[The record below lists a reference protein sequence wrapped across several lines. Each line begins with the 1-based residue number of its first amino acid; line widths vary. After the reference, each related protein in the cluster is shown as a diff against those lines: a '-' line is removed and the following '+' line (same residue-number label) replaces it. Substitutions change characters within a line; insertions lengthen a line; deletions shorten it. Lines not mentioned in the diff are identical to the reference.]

1 MPRKK
6 RKKNQWVKW
15 RHKPVRLILAGFV
28 GAYVRIKSGVKV
40 EKLKNSNKRQ
50 YLIIMNHTTAFDQFF
65 IGMAFKQPV
74 YYIASEDL
82 FSNGFVSK
90 LLSYFL
96 APIPIK
102 KQTTDIKAVRDCLR
116 VAKEG
121 GTIALAPEGNRS
133 FSGKT
138 GYFKPS
144 IASLAARLKLPIAV
158 FRIEGGYGA
167 HPRWSDVWRKGY
179 LRAYVSRVIE
189 PEEYKQLSEDELFR
203 LIQKEMYVDEA
214 VADHTY
220 HHEKLAEYIERAMY
234 VCPYCGLSEFES
246 HNDVVQCR
254 KCGRKIRYL
263 PTKELQGIDF
273 EFPFRFMSDWYDYQC
288 SFINS
293 LDLMAFGDEPI
304 YSDTTQFSEVILYKN
319 KRLICKEAR
328 MSIYND
334 KITADIGS
342 EIIMLPFDEI
352 SVITVLGRN
361 KLNIYHKDK
370 LYQLKGE
377 KRFNAL
383 KYMNLYY
390 RKKNMEMGDND
401 GQFLGL

>member
-144 IASLAARLKLPIAV
+144 IASLAATEGYSGLVVMMPIWSTVCLACGVSILLPAI
-158 FRIEGGYGA
+158 
-167 HPRWSDVWRKGY
+167 
-179 LRAYVSRVIE
+179 
-189 PEEYKQLSEDELFR
+189 
-203 LIQKEMYVDEA
+203 
-214 VADHTY
+214 
-220 HHEKLAEYIERAMY
+220 
-234 VCPYCGLSEFES
+234 
-246 HNDVVQCR
+246 
-254 KCGRKIRYL
+254 
-263 PTKELQGIDF
+263 
-273 EFPFRFMSDWYDYQC
+273 
-288 SFINS
+288 
-293 LDLMAFGDEPI
+293 
-304 YSDTTQFSEVILYKN
+304 SEV
-319 KRLICKEAR
+319 A
-328 MSIYND
+328 
-334 KITADIGS
+334 AH
-342 EIIMLPFDEI
+342 I
-352 SVITVLGRN
+352 SRA
-361 KLNIYHKDK
+361 KK
-370 LYQLKGE
+370 
-377 KRFNAL
+377 
-383 KYMNLYY
+383 
-390 RKKNMEMGDND
+390 RKKNDIFDN
-401 GQFLGL
+401 L